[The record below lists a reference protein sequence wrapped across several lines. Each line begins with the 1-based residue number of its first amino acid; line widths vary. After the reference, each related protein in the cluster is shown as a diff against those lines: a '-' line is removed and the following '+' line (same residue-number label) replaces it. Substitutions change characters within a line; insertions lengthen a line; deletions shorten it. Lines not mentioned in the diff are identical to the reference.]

1 MNITELSREQ
11 LRQVKQN
18 YYCMKHNNASYNEL
32 AFIDDYVTDSEVF
45 EEYENTNFVEGD
57 FC

>member
-1 MNITELSREQ
+1 MKITELSREQ
-11 LRQVKQN
+11 LRQVKQH
-18 YYCMKHNNASYNEL
+18 YYCMKNENVSYDEL

-45 EEYENTNFVEGD
+45 EDYENTNFVEGD

>member
-1 MNITELSREQ
+1 MNITELNREK

-18 YYCMKHNNASYNEL
+18 YYCMKHNNSSYSEL

-45 EEYENTNFVEGD
+45 EEYSNTFFVEED